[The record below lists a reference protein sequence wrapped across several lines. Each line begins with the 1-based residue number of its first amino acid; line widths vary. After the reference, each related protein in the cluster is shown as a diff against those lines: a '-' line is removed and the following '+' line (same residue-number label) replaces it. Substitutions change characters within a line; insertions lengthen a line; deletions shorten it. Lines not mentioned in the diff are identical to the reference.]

1 MNRWPNAILN
11 LLIRLQMLVIK
22 YLTWNPFIRK
32 THNPQ
37 ATQNKLL
44 VHIIRTHKN
53 TSFGRKHGFE
63 AIKNYQHYQKS
74 IPVHRYDDLRP
85 YLEDQDKEK
94 EASNHTERPA
104 LFSVTSGTTGKPKY
118 IPLFASTL
126 SQFRKSQ
133 KLFSFAQQLGIPEI
147 YQGKILGIGS
157 PVIEGTLESGIP
169 FGSVSGL
176 FMEAIPRLIKCKYAV
191 PREVFEIEDYQLKY
205 FLICAFSLKET
216 NITFISSANPSTFMK
231 IMEVIHN
238 DLERLIHFI
247 ATGDPSHWPV
257 RDSLIEARITQSFK
271 PDPKRARILQSFADR
286 ETNLTY
292 ESLWPNL
299 QAVATWTGGSCKLLI
314 PKLRSLLPGK
324 TKITELGYLSSEFR
338 GSITVD
344 VINNKSIPAFHENFF
359 EFVELDDWDNKTQRF
374 LTLEQIEIGKRYY
387 VVVTTQNGLYRYFI
401 NDIIEVTGMC
411 NSTPTIEFIQK
422 GKGITNITG
431 EKLSEQQLI
440 EALDR
445 LKKDLQEPFDFFIMF
460 ADPERSQYT
469 LYIEAPPQPAL
480 EKKLEEQLSGL
491 NIEFEAKRKSG
502 RLNPTKVVFIKEGA
516 GEEYKKHCLANNQRE
531 GQFKVVRLQY
541 IKDCSFNFQPF
552 QIDNP

>member
-1 MNRWPNAILN
+1 MSRWTNTILN
-11 LLIRLQMLVIK
+11 LLIRLEMLAIK
-22 YLTWNPFIRK
+22 YLAWNPFIRK

-37 ATQNKLL
+37 AIQNKLL
-44 VHIIRTHKN
+44 AQIIRNNKN
-53 TSFGRKHGFE
+53 TPFGRKYGFE
-63 AIKNYQHYQKS
+63 SITDHNDFQKTVPIHS
-74 IPVHRYDDLRP
+74 YDDLRP
-85 YLEDQDKEK
+85 YIEDHKGKETTL
-94 EASNHTERPA
+94 HTERPA
-104 LFSVTSGTTGKPKY
+104 LFSVTSGTTGNPKY
-118 IPLFASTL
+118 IPLFPSTL

-176 FMEAIPRLIKCKYAV
+176 FMEAMPRLIKRKYVV
-191 PREVFEIEDYQLKY
+191 PREVFKITDYRLKY
-205 FLICAFSLKET
+205 FLICAFSLKEA

-231 IMEVIHN
+231 IIEVIQS
-238 DLERLIHFI
+238 DLEQLIHFI
-247 ATGDPSHWPV
+247 ATGDTSHWPV
-257 RDSLIEARITQSFK
+257 RNVLIETRIAQSFK
-271 PDPKRARILQSFADR
+271 PDPKRTKELQSFVGR
-286 ETNLTY
+286 ENSLTY

-344 VINNKSIPAFHENFF
+344 VINNKSIPALHENFF
-359 EFVELDDWDNKTQRF
+359 EFVELEDWDNTTQRF
-374 LTLEQIEIGKRYY
+374 LTLDQIEIGKHYY
-387 VVVTTQNGLYRYFI
+387 IVVTTQNGLYRYFI
-401 NDIIEVTGMC
+401 NDIIKVTGMF
-411 NSTPTIEFIQK
+411 NNTPTIEFIQK

-440 EALDR
+440 EALDH
-445 LKKDLQEPFDFFIMF
+445 LKKDLQEAFDFFIMF

-469 LYIEAPPQPAL
+469 LYIEIPQQPSL
-480 EKKLEEQLSGL
+480 EKKLEEQLSEL

-502 RLNPTKVVFIKEGA
+502 RLNPTQVIFIKEGT
-516 GEEYKKHCLANNQRE
+516 GEEYKKYCLANDQRE
-531 GQFKVVRLQY
+531 GQFKIVRLQY
-541 IKDCSFNFQPF
+541 AGDCSFNFQPF
-552 QIDNP
+552 QIGTL